1 MWWGHGFAGFWCFG
15 IFLLVI
21 VGICMLGH
29 AFAIHHWRGGWH
41 HGEWNRFDPA
51 ESLLRQRYARGEID
65 AEEYQR
71 RREELRH

>member
-1 MWWGHGFAGFWCFG
+1 
-15 IFLLVI
+15 
-21 VGICMLGH
+21 MLGH